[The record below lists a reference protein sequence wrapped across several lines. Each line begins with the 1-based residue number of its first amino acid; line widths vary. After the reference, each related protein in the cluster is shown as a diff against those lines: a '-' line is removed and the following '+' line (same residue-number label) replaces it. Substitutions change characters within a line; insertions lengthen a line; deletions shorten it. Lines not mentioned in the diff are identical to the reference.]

1 MCAFIMFAH
10 STFSIKTEWMV
21 TLSTTVIDVQASC
34 GRNCLVDH
42 ILKSTEFVC
51 DNMLKLINLF

>member
-1 MCAFIMFAH
+1 MFAH